1 MELKRIIDAKG
12 KILDEIVELEKEA
25 YRGRGNV
32 DLWILKALIRYGL
45 VYILI
50 EDDEVVGIIEYMKL
64 YDENSVFL
72 YGMAIKEKYRNM
84 GLATKMLVETEKIL
98 KKDGVLE
105 IKLTVDPKNEIACG
119 IYQRA
124 GYDVVELN
132 LDEYGKGIDR
142 YTMLKSLK
150 INPY

>member
-1 MELKRIIDAKG
+1 MELKRIIDAKW

-119 IYQRA
+119 IYQKA